1 MKLNLGC
8 GKDIKEGWVNVDQ
21 HFAPGVNLVM
31 DIRELPLPFAD
42 NSIDEVLASH
52 ILEHCLHWEDIVFDI
67 HRILKPGGIFEVR
80 VPYMLEP
87 APYHYRSFWPKT
99 MDFITKGCAD
109 WQTTKSLDGKPLF
122 EKLEQH
128 VDRGNLLEWHQRKYL
143 GRHLVPLPVRRRYQ
157 IRWRFRK

>member
-52 ILEHCLHWEDIVFDI
+52 ILEHCLYWEDIVFDI
-67 HRILKPGGIFEVR
+67 HRILKPGGVLEIR
-80 VPYMLEP
+80 VPYLLSP
-87 APYHYRSFWPKT
+87 APYHYRFFGPKT
-99 MDFITKGCAD
+99 MEFVAIGFPD
-109 WQTTKSLDGKPLF
+109 WQTTTSLEGKPIF
-122 EKLEQH
+122 DKLEQH
-128 VDRGNLLEWHQRKYL
+128 IDRTYLWEWHQRKYL
-143 GRHLVPLPVRRRYQ
+143 GRLLFPIPFRRYQ
-157 IRWRFRK
+157 ICWRLRKP